1 MTLQIGIL
9 LAFLCAVFSNLG
21 FFFKHRGAC
30 ACAKVDIRHPLRTAK
45 ALWTSK
51 WFAIGMVVG
60 GGGWALHVAAIS
72 LAPLS
77 VVQVVLSGGV
87 VLIAVMADRM
97 FGFSVGRR
105 QWWGL
110 ALTAIG
116 LILLGI
122 TMPNPD
128 GAHATFSSPAMIA
141 FEAAL
146 FGMGGLLILGPRAG
160 APAEHH
166 GVMLA
171 AAAGIMFGVCNVAV
185 KALSGMV
192 GDTGLVGLASPALV
206 VAACASA
213 AAFYASARSL
223 QDGEAVEVIAITGT
237 AANIAGIAGGIIV
250 FGDPMPGTA
259 LGIAVQGIAFVLVVV
274 ASALTPAPVRSA
286 ERAAAPADTLQDLA
300 KRHLWLHF
308 SRMGAYAEADIPIIV
323 KGDGCYVW
331 DEHGNKY
338 LDGLSALFCVNIG
351 HGRVEVAQAG
361 ADQAK
366 ELGFFTTWSYAHPRA
381 IELAAKLAE
390 LAPGDL
396 NRVFFTSGGS
406 ESVETALKLARQY
419 HKLTGKPNK
428 HKVIAREVAYH
439 GTTMGAL
446 SATGVTALRAP
457 FEPFTPGGCHVPNTN
472 LYRLP
477 PGYGAEN
484 LAEAVAHRIEFEGPE
499 TVAAV
504 IMEPVQNAG
513 GCFVPPAGYFQR
525 VREICDA

>member
-9 LAFLCAVFSNLG
+9 LAFLCAVASNLG

-30 ACAKVDIRHPLRTAK
+30 ACAKVEIRHPLRSAR
-45 ALWTSK
+45 ALWTSR

-72 LAPLS
+72 FAPLS

-110 ALTAIG
+110 ALTAVG
-116 LILLGI
+116 LILLGV

-141 FEAAL
+141 FEAVL
-146 FGMGGLLILGPRAG
+146 LGVGGLLILGPRAG

-171 AAAGIMFGVCNVAV
+171 AAAGILFGVCNVAV

-192 GDTGLVGLASPALV
+192 GEAGLVALASPALV

-259 LGIAVQGIAFVLVVV
+259 LGIAVQAVAFVMVVV

-286 ERAAAPADTLQDLA
+286 ERAAA
-300 KRHLWLHF
+300 
-308 SRMGAYAEADIPIIV
+308 
-323 KGDGCYVW
+323 
-331 DEHGNKY
+331 
-338 LDGLSALFCVNIG
+338 
-351 HGRVEVAQAG
+351 
-361 ADQAK
+361 
-366 ELGFFTTWSYAHPRA
+366 
-381 IELAAKLAE
+381 AAA
-390 LAPGDL
+390 
-396 NRVFFTSGGS
+396 
-406 ESVETALKLARQY
+406 
-419 HKLTGKPNK
+419 
-428 HKVIAREVAYH
+428 
-439 GTTMGAL
+439 
-446 SATGVTALRAP
+446 
-457 FEPFTPGGCHVPNTN
+457 
-472 LYRLP
+472 
-477 PGYGAEN
+477 
-484 LAEAVAHRIEFEGPE
+484 
-499 TVAAV
+499 
-504 IMEPVQNAG
+504 
-513 GCFVPPAGYFQR
+513 
-525 VREICDA
+525 